1 MENRIRLTRLSV
13 AIVLI
18 LALVMGLA
26 ASPSFAAAPE
36 KEKVKYLGKGKVE
49 VEFDDDVDYK
59 RTKVTVRDTSGKKYK
74 ASIYKKDDDELRFR
88 IKKYKTGKT
97 YKFTIR
103 GVRDEDT
110 RSYGKVRGKVK
121 IKKATAKS
129 KYISRSKAKS
139 IAYNDAKKR
148 TGVKSFYDLE
158 IEKDRDDGVRVWDVQ
173 FKGKTSTYEYEYDY
187 EIREKGGKI
196 VKRDIDRDRIERDDD
211 DDDDDRDDWD
221 D

>member
-1 MENRIRLTRLSV
+1 MENRICLTRLSV

-26 ASPSFAAAPE
+26 ASPSFAAAPH

-49 VEFDDDVDYK
+49 VEFHDDVDYRK
-59 RTKVTVRDTSGKKYK
+59 TKVTVRDTSGKKYK
-74 ASIYKKDDDELRFR
+74 ASIYKKDDDEIRFR

-110 RSYGKVRGKVK
+110 RSYGKVTGKVK
-121 IKKATAKS
+121 IKKAVKKTT
-129 KYISRSKAKS
+129 YISKSKAKS
-139 IAYNDAKKR
+139 IAYSDAKKR
-148 TGVKSFYDLE
+148 TGVKSFYALD
-158 IEKDRDDGVRVWDVQ
+158 IDRDWDDGVRVWDVQ

-196 VKRDIDRDRIERDDD
+196 LKRDIDRDRIEKDDD
-211 DDDDDRDDWD
+211 DDWD

>member
-1 MENRIRLTRLSV
+1 MENRIRLTRLPV

-26 ASPSFAAAPE
+26 ASPSFAAAPH

-49 VEFDDDVDYK
+49 VEFDDDVDYR

-74 ASIYKKDDDELRFR
+74 ASIYKKDDDEIRFR
-88 IKKYKTGKT
+88 IKKYKKGKT

-110 RSYGKVRGKVK
+110 RSYGKVTGKVK
-121 IKKATAKS
+121 IKKAVKKTT
-129 KYISRSKAKS
+129 YISKSKAKS
-139 IAYNDAKKR
+139 IAYSDAKKR
-148 TGVKSFYDLE
+148 TGVKSFYALD
-158 IEKDRDDGVRVWDVQ
+158 IDRDRDDGVRVWEVQ
-173 FKGKTSTYEYEYDY
+173 FKGKTGTYEYEYDY

-196 VKRDIDRDRIERDDD
+196 LKRDIDRDRIEKDDD
-211 DDDDDRDDWD
+211 DDWD